1 MNSFFENKQMT
12 RESFISNDVNTL
24 CSIERFYYSKN
35 CYCLD
40 LVPLIL
46 SLVIMT
52 LICGCEGCDYAH
64 VDPMHTMCVFAPR
77 MCSQR
82 KLLRE

>member
-1 MNSFFENKQMT
+1 MAGRAGRSLSEPTSLLDIK
-12 RESFISNDVNTL
+12 FISI
-24 CSIERFYYSKN
+24 S
-35 CYCLD
+35 LD
-40 LVPLIL
+40 LVPLIS
-46 SLVIMT
+46 SLVVLT
-52 LICGCEGCDYAH
+52 LICGYEGCDYAH

>member
-1 MNSFFENKQMT
+1 MFF
-12 RESFISNDVNTL
+12 
-24 CSIERFYYSKN
+24 
-35 CYCLD
+35 
-40 LVPLIL
+40 LVPVAVIV
-46 SLVIMT
+46 SLVL
-52 LICGCEGCDYAH
+52 LICSVEGCDYAH

>member
-1 MNSFFENKQMT
+1 M
-12 RESFISNDVNTL
+12 
-24 CSIERFYYSKN
+24 
-35 CYCLD
+35 
-40 LVPLIL
+40 PLIL